1 MWLTLLALRNRIGIL
16 MLSLAMVVLG
26 ATSLD
31 RLPVDL
37 FPNIQV
43 PVAFVGVIYKG
54 APPIDIEQSVLYP
67 IEKAV
72 SSASNVEHVESFA
85 KYGFGSVQIWFNW
98 GADINVGQME
108 VMQRVTQILNSL
120 PPGILQPFI
129 VKFDVSNIPVAFVTV
144 SDPNMDERGLYDLA
158 YNTIAPQIEQIA
170 NVAAATVE
178 GGKIRQI
185 NINLDPA
192 LLHARSL
199 SILDVVKSVKAANL
213 ILPSGDIKAGNLDYN
228 VFTNNQFRTVEPLN
242 DVIVKVTPQGQPVR
256 VRDLGTVTDS
266 SDIQTNIVRTDGRRS
281 VYLRVNKQP
290 NANTVEVVDAL
301 RKAMPK
307 MIGIPPSVKMGVSFD
322 QSVYIRQSIK
332 NLMEQALHGSLL
344 AAAVILVF
352 LRNLTSTM
360 IISVAIPLSIMVTFI
375 ILYFSGQTLNAFT
388 LGGLALGIGRLVD
401 DSIVELENIQ
411 RHLNA
416 SHERWETV
424 RSLAQDVAPGA
435 RLNLDVPT
443 KWEALL
449 EAAREVAM
457 PIFASTVT
465 TVVVFLPILFVVGIA
480 KLLFIPL
487 TITIAIALFT
497 SFFVSRTVT
506 PALCYKFLK
515 PEQEAHRAMPA
526 WFVTMMAWSQAKYE
540 ALDARYEA
548 ALAWALVHK
557 KALIVTVVSIFLVS
571 LAMVPF
577 IGSEFIPVT
586 DESQFR
592 INVRAPVGQ
601 RVEKTEQ
608 QVAAI
613 ERVIRE
619 TIPPDELETI
629 VSSTGVLSQG
639 RSSLFNR
646 NSGPHSSVISV
657 YLTPPDRRRPNYLRL
672 AMPGTDWEIQV
683 PFGKRSQVQIMNEV
697 RPKVLKLFPGVAM
710 FFDPGGL
717 VKRVTSFGS
726 QKAVDVEI
734 YGYDM
739 EKARGVIQQVE
750 AAMHQTRGLADIE
763 VSREE
768 NYPELDIDVD
778 REKAALLGV
787 SETDIANA
795 VLFSLNGN
803 GQTDPIIFTDPQNGN
818 EYYISAWLA
827 EQYRKD
833 LTDLENHILLTSKAG
848 TPVLLKNVAS
858 IRFNAGPVQIERKYF
873 QRIVHVTAN
882 PVGRD
887 LGGIAEE
894 LESRFADLQLPQ
906 GFSLR
911 LAGQVQQQRE
921 TFEGLIFATVLAL
934 MLVYMV
940 MAAQFKSLLDPFIIM
955 FAVPMGLPGVIWILL
970 LTDTTLSTTSF
981 MGVIMMLGIVV
992 SNGVLL
998 VDYTNVLR
1006 RRGLALREAVV
1017 QAART
1022 RLRPILMTSLA
1033 TVFGLLPMALG
1044 LGTGGETN
1052 APLARAVIGGL
1063 SVSTVLTLF
1072 LIPTLYLILEE
1083 RFPRKADPMAEGDLS
1098 PNGRKERRGVGEMA
1112 ESPARG

>member
-31 RLPVDL
+31 RLPIDL
-37 FPNIQV
+37 FPKIQV

-54 APPIDIEQSVLYP
+54 APPLDIEQSVIYP

-85 KYGFGSVQIWFNW
+85 KYGIGAVQVWFNW

-108 VMQRVTQILNSL
+108 VMQRITQILNNL
-120 PPGILQPFI
+120 PSGVLQPFV

-144 SDPNMDERGLYDLA
+144 SGSNLDERALYDLA
-158 YNTIAPQIEQIA
+158 FNTIAPQIEQLA

-192 LLHARSL
+192 LLNARGL
-199 SILDVVKSVKAANL
+199 SILDVVRAVKAANL
-213 ILPSGDIKAGNLDYN
+213 ILPSGDIKMGNLDYN
-228 VFTNNQFRTVEPLN
+228 VFTNNQFKTVEPIA
-242 DVIVKVTPQGQPVR
+242 DIVVKVNAVGNPVR

-301 RKAMPK
+301 RRQLPK
-307 MIGIPPSVKMGVSFD
+307 MIGIPAGVRLGVSFD
-322 QSVYIRQSIK
+322 QSLYIRMSIK
-332 NLMEQALHGSLL
+332 NLMEQAIHGSLL

-352 LRNLTSTM
+352 LRSLTSTA
-360 IISVAIPLSIMVTFI
+360 IISVAIPLSILVTFI
-375 ILYFSGQTLNAFT
+375 VLYFSGMTLNVFT

-411 RHLNA
+411 RHLNQ
-416 SHERWETV
+416 SQRQSSTSLETPLRWE
-424 RSLAQDVAPGA
+424 AI
-435 RLNLDVPT
+435 
-443 KWEALL
+443 L

-465 TVVVFLPILFVVGIA
+465 TVVVFLPIFFVVGVA
-480 KLLFIPL
+480 KLLLIPL
-487 TITIAIALFT
+487 TFTIAIALFT

-506 PALCYKFLK
+506 PALCFKFLK
-515 PEQEAHRAMPA
+515 PETEYERSMPDR
-526 WFVTMMAWSQAKYE
+526 WKRFMAWSR
-540 ALDARYEA
+540 DRYEA
-548 ALAWALVHK
+548 IDERYQQMLSWALDHRKTLIGGIVIFFVGSL
-557 KALIVTVVSIFLVS
+557 ALI
-571 LAMVPF
+571 PW
-577 IGSEFIPVT
+577 IGTEFIPVT

-592 INVRAPVGQ
+592 IIVRAPVGQ

-608 QVAAI
+608 QVMEI
-613 ERVIRE
+613 ERVLRE
-619 TIPPDELETI
+619 TIRPEEVETM
-629 VSSTGVLSQG
+629 VSSSGVLTQG
-639 RSSLFNR
+639 RASLFNP
-646 NSGPHSSVISV
+646 NTGPHTAIVQV
-657 YLTPPDRRRPNYLRL
+657 YLVPPDKR
-672 AMPGTDWEIQV
+672 T
-683 PFGKRSQVQIMNEV
+683 RSQVQIMNEA

-710 FFDPGGL
+710 FFDPGGII
-717 VKRVTSFGS
+717 KRITSFGS
-726 QKAVDVEI
+726 QSPVDVEI
-734 YGYDM
+734 YGYDF
-739 EKARGVIQQVE
+739 EKARGVIRQVE
-750 AAMHQTRGLADIE
+750 SIMHQVSGIADIQ

-768 NYPELDIDVD
+768 NYPQLDITVD

-787 SETDIANA
+787 TETDVANA

-803 GQTDPIIFTDPQNGN
+803 GQTDPIIFTDPNNGN

-833 LTDLENHILLTSKAG
+833 LTDLENILLTTRTG
-848 TPVLLKNVAS
+848 EPVLLKNVAS
-858 IRFNAGPVQIERKYF
+858 IKFNAGPVKIDRKYF
-873 QRIVHVTAN
+873 QRVIHITAN

-887 LGGIAEE
+887 LGSIAEE
-894 LESRFADLQLPQ
+894 LETRFAELQLPP
-906 GFSLR
+906 GFSIR

-921 TFEGLIFATVLAL
+921 TFEGLRFATILAIL
-934 MLVYMV
+934 LVYMV
-940 MAAQFKSLLDPFIIM
+940 MAAQFKSLIDPFIIM
-955 FAVPMGLPGVIWILL
+955 FSVPMGFPGVILILF
-970 LTDTTLSTTSF
+970 LTGTTLSTTSF

-1006 RRGLALREAVV
+1006 RRGVPLREAVV
-1017 QAART
+1017 LAART

-1044 LGTGGETN
+1044 WGVGGETN
-1052 APLARAVIGGL
+1052 APLARAVVGGL
-1063 SVSTVLTLF
+1063 SVSTPLTLF
-1072 LIPTLYLILEE
+1072 LIPTLYLMLEE
-1083 RFPRKADPMAEGDLS
+1083 RFGRRHDLDMMPESGDGRGAVPGSVRS
-1098 PNGRKERRGVGEMA
+1098 PSYPVPVPEREA
-1112 ESPARG
+1112 

>member
-1 MWLTLLALRNRIGIL
+1 

-26 ATSLD
+26 ATSLE

-54 APPIDIEQSVLYP
+54 APPLDIEQSVVYP

-72 SSASNVEHVESFA
+72 SSASNVEHVESFSKQGIGA
-85 KYGFGSVQIWFNW
+85 VQIWFNW

-108 VMQRVTQILNSL
+108 VMQRVTQILNQL

-144 SDPNMDERGLYDLA
+144 SGGNLDERALYDLA

-192 LLHARSL
+192 LLQARGL
-199 SILDVVKSVKAANL
+199 SILDVVKAVKAANL

-228 VFTNNQFRTVEPLN
+228 VFTNTQFKTIEPIA
-242 DVIVKVTPQGQPVR
+242 DVVVKVNQQGNPVR
-256 VRDLGTVTDS
+256 VRDLGVVTDS
-266 SDIQTNIVRTDGRRS
+266 SDIQTNIVRTDGQRS

-290 NANTVEVVDAL
+290 VANTVEVVDAL
-301 RKAMPK
+301 RRAIPK
-307 MIGIPPSVKMGVSFD
+307 MVGIPPGVKLGISFD

-332 NLMEQALHGSLL
+332 NLGEQALHGSLL

-352 LRNLTSTM
+352 LRNLTSTL
-360 IISVAIPLSIMVTFI
+360 IIFVAIPLSIMVTFI
-375 ILYFSGQTLNAFT
+375 VLYFTGQTLNVFT
-388 LGGLALGIGRLVD
+388 LGGLALGVGRLVD

-416 SHERWETV
+416 NPRRWE
-424 RSLAQDVAPGA
+424 AI
-435 RLNLDVPT
+435 LD
-443 KWEALL
+443 
-449 EAAREVAM
+449 AAREVAM

-465 TVVVFLPILFVVGIA
+465 TVVVFLPIFFVVGIA
-480 KLLFIPL
+480 KLLLIPL
-487 TITIAIALFT
+487 TFTIAVALFT

-515 PEQEAHRAMPA
+515 PECEAYRAMPA
-526 WFVTMMAWSQAKYE
+526 WFVRVMDWSRSRYE
-540 ALDARYEA
+540 ALDQNYAQSLRWV
-548 ALAWALVHK
+548 LAHRRP
-557 KALIVTVVSIFLVS
+557 LIATIVLLFFGS
-571 LAMVPF
+571 LALLPY
-577 IGSEFIPVT
+577 IGTEFLPVT

-592 INVRAPVGQ
+592 IVLRAPVGQ
-601 RVEKTEQ
+601 RIEKTER
-608 QVAAI
+608 QVAEV
-613 ERVIRE
+613 ERVLRE
-619 TIPPDELETI
+619 NIPPDELETI
-629 VSSTGVLSQG
+629 VSSTGVLAQG
-639 RSSLFNR
+639 RSSLFNP
-646 NSGPHSSVISV
+646 NTGPHTSIIQV
-657 YLTPPDRRRPNYLRL
+657 YLKPPDKR
-672 AMPGTDWEIQV
+672 
-683 PFGKRSQVQIMNEV
+683 KRSQIQIMNDV
-697 RPKVLKLFPGVAM
+697 RPKVVSLFPGVAM

-734 YGYDM
+734 YGYELD
-739 EKARGVIQQVE
+739 KARDVIRQVE
-750 AAMHQTRGLADIE
+750 AIMHQTPGLADIE

-768 NYPELDIDVD
+768 NYPEVNILVD
-778 REKAALLGV
+778 REKAALLGI
-787 SETDIANA
+787 SETDVANA

-803 GQTDPIIFTDPQNGN
+803 GQTDPIIYTDPQNGN

-827 EQYRKD
+827 EEYRKD
-833 LTDLENHILLTSKAG
+833 LTDLENIVLTTKNG
-848 TPVLLKNVAS
+848 EPVLLKNVAS
-858 IRFNAGPVQIERKYF
+858 LKLGAGPVKIDRKYF
-873 QRIVHVTAN
+873 QRVVHITAN
-882 PVGRD
+882 PVNRD
-887 LGGIAEE
+887 LGSIAAD
-894 LESRFADLQLPQ
+894 LETAFAALQLPP
-906 GFSLR
+906 GFSIR
-911 LAGQVQQQRE
+911 LAGQIQQQRE
-921 TFEGLIFATVLAL
+921 TFEGLIFASALAL
-934 MLVYMV
+934 ILVYMV

-955 FAVPMGLPGVIWILL
+955 FSVPMGFPGVILILF
-970 LTDTTLSTTSF
+970 LTNTTLSTTSM

-1006 RRGLALREAVV
+1006 RRGTSLHDAVIL
-1017 QAART
+1017 AART

-1033 TVFGLLPMALG
+1033 TVFGLLPMAIG

-1052 APLARAVIGGL
+1052 APLARAVVGGL

-1083 RFPRKADPMAEGDLS
+1083 RFPRRLEEDLPDTS
-1098 PNGRKERRGVGEMA
+1098 GNGRSLQPA
-1112 ESPARG
+1112 ELPTPALR

>member
-43 PVAFVGVIYKG
+43 PVVFVGVIYKG
-54 APPIDIEQSVLYP
+54 APPLDIEKSVIYP

-72 SSASNVEHVESFA
+72 SSASNVEHVESFSKHGIGA
-85 KYGFGSVQIWFNW
+85 VQVWFNW

-108 VMQRVTQILNSL
+108 VMQRITQILNSL
-120 PPGILQPFI
+120 PPAIMQPFV
-129 VKFDVSNIPVAFVTV
+129 VKFDVSNIPVAYVPV
-144 SDPNMDERGLYDLA
+144 SGGNLDERALYDLA
-158 YNTIAPQIEQIA
+158 FNTVAPQIEQIA

-178 GGKIRQI
+178 GGKVRQI

-192 LLHARSL
+192 LLNARGL
-199 SILDVVKSVKAANL
+199 SILDVVRAVKASNL

-228 VFTNNQFRTVEPLN
+228 VFTNNQFTTVEPIN
-242 DVIVKVTPQGQPVR
+242 DVIVKVNAQGNPVR

-266 SDIQTNIVRTDGRRS
+266 SDIQTNIVRADGQRS

-290 NANTVEVVDAL
+290 IANTVEVVDAL
-301 RKAMPK
+301 RRALPK
-307 MIGIPPSVKMGVSFD
+307 MVGIPPGVKLGVSFD
-322 QSVYIRQSIK
+322 QSVYIRLAIK
-332 NLMEQALHGSLL
+332 NLIDQALEGSVL
-344 AAAVILVF
+344 AAAIILVF
-352 LRNLTSTM
+352 LRNLTSTL
-360 IISVAIPLSIMVTFI
+360 IISVAIPLSILVTFI
-375 ILYFSGQTLNAFT
+375 VLYFTGQTLNVFT
-388 LGGLALGIGRLVD
+388 LGGLALGVGRLVD

-411 RHLNA
+411 RHLNTGQN
-416 SHERWETV
+416 R
-424 RSLAQDVAPGA
+424 
-435 RLNLDVPT
+435 
-443 KWEALL
+443 WEALL

-465 TVVVFLPILFVVGIA
+465 TVVVFLPIFFVVGIA
-480 KLLFIPL
+480 KLLLIPL
-487 TITIAIALFT
+487 TLTIAIALFT

-506 PALCYKFLK
+506 PALCFKYLK
-515 PEQEAHRAMPA
+515 PEREAHRSMPDWWA
-526 WFVTMMAWSQAKYE
+526 RFMDWSRG
-540 ALDARYEA
+540 RYEA
-548 ALAWALVHK
+548 IDDRYQQMLSWALSHRRV
-557 KALIVTVVSIFLVS
+557 LIGSVLLIFVGS
-571 LAMVPF
+571 LALVPA
-577 IGSEFIPVT
+577 IGTEFIPVT

-592 INVRAPVGQ
+592 IAVRAPVGQ

-608 QVAAI
+608 QVMEV
-613 ERVIRE
+613 ERVLRE
-619 TIPPDELETI
+619 TIRPDEVETI
-629 VSSTGVLSQG
+629 VSSTGVLAQG
-639 RSSLFNR
+639 RSSLFNP
-646 NSGPHSSVISV
+646 NTGPHTSIVQV
-657 YLTPPDRRRPNYLRL
+657 YLVSPDRRR
-672 AMPGTDWEIQV
+672 
-683 PFGKRSQVQIMNEV
+683 RSQVQIMNEV

-710 FFDPGGL
+710 FFDPGGI

-734 YGYDM
+734 YGYEFD
-739 EKARGVIQQVE
+739 KARDVIRQVE
-750 AAMHQTRGLADIE
+750 AIMHQTEGLADIE
-763 VSREE
+763 ANREE
-768 NYPELDIDVD
+768 NYPQLDITVD
-778 REKAALLGV
+778 REKAALLGI
-787 SETDIANA
+787 SETDVANA

-803 GQTDPIIFTDPQNGN
+803 GQTDPIIYTDPQTGN

-833 LTDLENHILLTSKAG
+833 VTDLEQILLTSRSG
-848 TPVLLKNVAS
+848 EPVLLKNVAA
-858 IRFNAGPVQIERKYF
+858 IRFNSGPVKIDRKYF
-873 QRIVHVTAN
+873 QRVVHITAN

-887 LGGIAEE
+887 LGSIGEE
-894 LESRFADLQLPQ
+894 LEARFAEIHLPP
-906 GFSLR
+906 GFDIR

-921 TFEGLIFATVLAL
+921 TFAGLIFASVLAL
-934 MLVYMV
+934 VLVYMV
-940 MAAQFKSLLDPFIIM
+940 MAAQFKSLIDPFIIM
-955 FAVPMGLPGVIWILL
+955 FAIPMGFPGVIWMLL

-1006 RRGLALREAVV
+1006 RRGRPLRDAVV
-1017 QAART
+1017 LAART

-1033 TVFGLLPMALG
+1033 TVFGLMPMALG

-1063 SVSTVLTLF
+1063 SVSTALTLF

-1083 RFPRKADPMAEGDLS
+1083 RFPRKSDPDMGADGGDGKS
-1098 PNGRKERRGVGEMA
+1098 EVPVAVANRVGV
-1112 ESPARG
+1112 